1 MRHLFRL
8 PILAVFYV
16 SMVSLRAQSTPEN
29 LIVNGGFEDFSP
41 ATNPWS
47 NAFMLGPVE
56 KARVLATD
64 GDIKEQDMPVSVS
77 AGDLNGDGLPDIAM
91 MDGNG
96 VLRIY
101 FNIGSASEPKF
112 KQAEFSKLL
121 LNPKPIKVS
130 VIKDK
135 PGDKKPDPKA
145 TPPPNFEA
153 LLRNYHL
160 RRVQRIALADMNR
173 SGKLDL
179 LIGNYGGELILI
191 PNMGSKSKPEFRNP
205 AKLEEAII
213 STGSNPWGNIFS
225 PSVVDWNRDGKNEIL
240 VGEGS
245 YSANSVHILSSKRL
259 GKLAFEDKERS
270 VLAYGMGLEQ
280 LCPCVVDYNGDG
292 FDDLLVSERSGKIA
306 VYLNTGEPWK
316 PNETLDFDSFVMVS
330 KPDAATASNDAQ
342 SNPAKKDPLEAIN
355 AKNLLSLGGA
365 CTISSADFN
374 GDGLFDLI
382 FGLTSGKVSMALN
395 AGSPTAP
402 LFPKRADIPIDDEV
416 MSIFKPKE
424 WDMDFGQSRGNFYG
438 YMSAQKKN
446 PDDTKESS
454 LSIKAPVLP
463 PEGQTFLHAGYDY
476 DESTSALQAAFTN
489 RSQGE
494 MSEVS
499 QAPNVFSFN
508 QKLKTKLKVGGKYV
522 LTFKVRGNQVSNG
535 VAEVVYA
542 GSKLLKEGT
551 EGDRGAITG
560 RSEAYEERSES
571 TPFVATASW
580 IEVKKEFTVGWTN
593 KNLTGL
599 NEVKDAS
606 VRVSFTLTPGT
617 GEAFFDDFKLV
628 EKR

>member
-1 MRHLFRL
+1 
-8 PILAVFYV
+8 
-16 SMVSLRAQSTPEN
+16 MVSLRAQSTPEN

-41 ATNPWS
+41 ASNPWS

-56 KARVLATD
+56 KARLLVD
-64 GDIKEQDMPVSVS
+64 GDVKDHDMPVSIS
-77 AGDLNGDGLPDIAM
+77 AGDLNGDELPDIAM

-112 KQAEFSKLL
+112 KQGEFSTLF
-121 LNPKPIKVS
+121 LNPRPTKIS

-135 PGDKKPDPKA
+135 AGDKKPDPKKVA
-145 TPPPNFEA
+145 APPPDFAA
-153 LLRNYHL
+153 LLRDHQL

-179 LIGNYGGELILI
+179 FIGNYGGELIHI
-191 PNMGSKSKPEFRNP
+191 PNTGSKSKPEFRNP
-205 AKLEEAII
+205 VKLEDAII
-213 STGSNPWGNIFS
+213 STGTNPWGNVFS
-225 PSVVDWNRDGKNEIL
+225 PCVVDWNRDGKNDIL

-245 YSANSVHILSSKRL
+245 YSANSVHILTSKRL
-259 GKLAFEDKERS
+259 GKLAFEEKDRS

-292 FDDLLVSERSGKIA
+292 FEDLLVSERSGKIA
-306 VYLNTGEPWK
+306 VYLNSGQPWK
-316 PNETLDFDSFVMVS
+316 PNDPLAFDSFVMMN
-330 KPDAATASNDAQ
+330 KAEATPVPNDT
-342 SNPAKKDPLEAIN
+342 AKKDPLEAIKD
-355 AKNLLSLGGA
+355 KNLLSLGGV

-395 AGSPTAP
+395 VGTPSAP

-416 MSIFKPKE
+416 MPIFAPKE
-424 WDMDFGQSRGNFYG
+424 WGIDFGQSRGNFYG
-438 YMSAQKKN
+438 YLSAQKKN
-446 PDDTKESS
+446 PDEPKESS
-454 LSIKAPVLP
+454 LSAKAPVSP
-463 PEGQTFLHAGYDY
+463 AGYDR
-476 DESTSALQAAFTN
+476 DEASSAVQAVLTN

-494 MSEVS
+494 ISEIA

-508 QKLKTKLKVGGKYV
+508 QKLKTKLKVGAKYV
-522 LTFKVRGNQVSNG
+522 LTFKVRGNQVSNA
-535 VAEVVYA
+535 VAEIVYS

-551 EGDRGAITG
+551 EGDRGAVTG
-560 RSEAYEERSES
+560 RSEASEERIES
-571 TPFVATASW
+571 TSFVATASW

-593 KNLTGL
+593 KNLAGL
-599 NEVKDAS
+599 NEIKEAS
-606 VRVSFTLTPGT
+606 IRVSFTLTPGV
-617 GEAFFDDFKLV
+617 GDAFFDDFKLV

>member
-1 MRHLFRL
+1 MRHLFPL
-8 PILAVFYV
+8 PILAVVVV

-41 ATNPWS
+41 ASNPWS
-47 NAFMLGPVE
+47 NAFILGPVE
-56 KARVLATD
+56 KARVLVD
-64 GDIKEQDMPVSVS
+64 GDVKDHDMPVSIS
-77 AGDLNGDGLPDIAM
+77 AGDLNGDELPDIAM

-112 KQAEFSKLL
+112 KQGEFSTLF
-121 LNPKPIKVS
+121 LNPRPTKIS

-135 PGDKKPDPKA
+135 AADKKPDPKKVA
-145 TPPPNFEA
+145 APPPDFAA
-153 LLRNYHL
+153 LLRDHQL

-179 LIGNYGGELILI
+179 FIGNYGGELIHI
-191 PNMGSKSKPEFRNP
+191 PNTGSKSKPEFRNP
-205 AKLEEAII
+205 VKLEDAII
-213 STGSNPWGNIFS
+213 STGTNPWGNVFS
-225 PSVVDWNRDGKNEIL
+225 PCIVDWNRDGKNDIL

-245 YSANSVHILSSKRL
+245 YSANSVHILTSKRL
-259 GKLAFEDKERS
+259 GKLAFEEKDLS

-292 FDDLLVSERSGKIA
+292 FEDLLVSERSGKIA
-306 VYLNTGEPWK
+306 VYLNSGQPWK
-316 PNETLDFDSFVMVS
+316 PNDPLAFDSFVMMN
-330 KPDAATASNDAQ
+330 KAEATPVANDT
-342 SNPAKKDPLEAIN
+342 AKKDPLEAIN
-355 AKNLLSLGGA
+355 AKNLLSLGGV

-395 AGSPTAP
+395 VGTPSAP

-416 MSIFKPKE
+416 MPIFAPKE
-424 WDMDFGQSRGNFYG
+424 WGIDFGQSRGNYYG
-438 YMSAQKKN
+438 YLSAQKKN
-446 PDDTKESS
+446 PDEPKESS
-454 LSIKAPVLP
+454 LSAKAPVSP
-463 PEGQTFLHAGYDY
+463 AEGQVCLHAGYDR
-476 DESTSALQAAFTN
+476 DEASSAVQAALNN

-494 MSEVS
+494 ISEIA

-508 QKLKTKLKVGGKYV
+508 QKLKTKLKVGAKYV
-522 LTFKVRGNQVSNG
+522 LTFKVRGNQVSNA
-535 VAEVVYA
+535 VAEIVYS

-551 EGDRGAITG
+551 EGDRGAVTG
-560 RSEAYEERSES
+560 RSEASEERIES

-593 KNLTGL
+593 KNLAGL
-599 NEVKDAS
+599 NEIKEAS
-606 VRVSFTLTPGT
+606 IRVSFTLTPGV
-617 GEAFFDDFKLV
+617 GDAFFDDFKLV

>member
-1 MRHLFRL
+1 MRLLFPL
-8 PILAVFYV
+8 PSLAVVVF

-47 NAFMLGPVE
+47 NAFMQGPVE
-56 KARVLATD
+56 NARILSVE
-64 GDIKEQDMPVSVS
+64 GDIKDHNMPVSIS
-77 AGDLNGDGLPDIAM
+77 AGDLNGDELPDIAM

-101 FNIGSASEPKF
+101 FNFGSPSEPKF
-112 KQAEFSKLL
+112 KPGEFSSLF
-121 LNPKPIKVS
+121 LNPRPTKVS

-135 PGDKKPDPKA
+135 AGDKKPDPKKVTA
-145 TPPPNFEA
+145 TQSDFAA
-153 LLRNYHL
+153 LLRDHQL
-160 RRVQRIALADMNR
+160 RRVQRIALADMNH

-179 LIGNYGGELILI
+179 IIGNYGGELIHI
-191 PNMGSKSKPEFRNP
+191 PNTGSKSKPEFRNP

-213 STGSNPWGNIFS
+213 STGTNPWGNVFS
-225 PSVVDWNRDGKNEIL
+225 PCVVDWNRDGKNDIL

-245 YSANSVHILSSKRL
+245 YSANSVHILTSKRL
-259 GKLAFEDKERS
+259 GKLAFEEKDRS

-280 LCPCVVDYNGDG
+280 LCPSVVDFNGDG

-306 VYLNTGEPWK
+306 VYLNSGQPWK
-316 PNETLDFDSFVMVS
+316 PNEPLAFDSFVMGS
-330 KPDAATASNDAQ
+330 KPDAATPPND
-342 SNPAKKDPLEAIN
+342 PAKKDPLEVIN

-416 MSIFKPKE
+416 MPIFAPKE
-424 WDMDFGQSRGNFYG
+424 WGIDFGQSRGNFYG
-438 YMSAQKKN
+438 YLSAQKKN
-446 PDDTKESS
+446 PDDPKESS
-454 LSIKAPVLP
+454 LSAKAAVSPA
-463 PEGQTFLHAGYDY
+463 EGQVCLHAGYDR
-476 DESTSALQAAFTN
+476 DEASSAVQAALTN

-494 MSEVS
+494 ISEIA

-522 LTFKVRGNQVSNG
+522 LTFKVRGNQVSNA
-535 VAEVVYA
+535 VAEIVYS

-551 EGDRGAITG
+551 EGDRGAVTG
-560 RSEAYEERSES
+560 RSEASEERIES

-580 IEVKKEFTVGWTN
+580 IDVKKEFTVGWTN

-599 NEVKDAS
+599 NEIKEAS
-606 VRVSFTLTPGT
+606 IRVSFTLAPGV
-617 GEAFFDDFKLV
+617 GDAFFDDFKLV